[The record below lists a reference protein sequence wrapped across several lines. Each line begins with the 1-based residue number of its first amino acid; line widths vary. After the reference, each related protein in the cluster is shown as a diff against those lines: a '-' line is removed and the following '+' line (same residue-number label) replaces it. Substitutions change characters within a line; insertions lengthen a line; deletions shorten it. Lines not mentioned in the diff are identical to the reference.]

1 MTTYMNRKNI
11 LLLLI
16 ATIIFAL
23 PGYAD
28 DNNNKKNID
37 RKEWFEELRQYKHS
51 FLAKELNL
59 TKEQEAKFFP
69 MYDEMDGA
77 IFKINREARGL
88 ERKIAKSTGKVS
100 DIEYEKAAEV
110 MYETKSKEGAI
121 EKQYFAKFKTV
132 LTPEQLFKLKR
143 AERKFT
149 DKLMKEHSK
158 AKAGK
163 K

>member
-16 ATIIFAL
+16 ATILFAL

-59 TKEQEAKFFP
+59 TK
-69 MYDEMDGA
+69 MCIRDRHRHG
-77 IFKINREARGL
+77 
-88 ERKIAKSTGKVS
+88 
-100 DIEYEKAAEV
+100 
-110 MYETKSKEGAI
+110 
-121 EKQYFAKFKTV
+121 
-132 LTPEQLFKLKR
+132 
-143 AERKFT
+143 
-149 DKLMKEHSK
+149 
-158 AKAGK
+158 
-163 K
+163 